1 MFAAALLGLTLLA
14 VDGSAAALPDFDG
27 VSIKN
32 RRLERNQTVAKAL
45 YDAGLDEAT
54 VTALHGALTAAEFN
68 FKKARPGDQLRFV
81 FRHGQLDVLDYRR
94 SLLTEWQVRRDGDRY
109 IGRKREIE
117 REQRT
122 DVVELSVE
130 SNVWDAAIA
139 AGERPDIAV
148 TLSDVFAWDVDFYR
162 DVQKGDRMRAVVEK
176 VVHKGR
182 TLEYG
187 RVLAAEYVGSSVGT
201 KRSFRYK
208 LPDGTETFFT
218 EDGLS
223 ARKTFLKSPLKYAQV
238 TSGFGSRFHPVL
250 NYVGNHNGVDYHA
263 PIGTPVW
270 AVSDGTVTRA
280 GWDEGG
286 GNIVCVKHV
295 MSFESCYMHLS
306 KILVRAGQRV
316 PQKTVLAESGNTG
329 KLTTGPHL
337 HFGLKRGGAWVNP
350 LNQNFPRAEPLAKNL
365 MEEFK
370 SSIAEVASRL
380 AARSVAS
387 VETGA
392 APSANGSK

>member
-1 MFAAALLGLTLLA
+1 MLVAVALTGLLLSAQDSTL
-14 VDGSAAALPDFDG
+14 V
-27 VSIKN
+27 KN
-32 RRLERNQTVAKAL
+32 RRLDKNQTVAKAL

-54 VTALHGALTAAEFN
+54 VNSVHGALEAAEFN
-68 FKKARPGDQLRFV
+68 FRKARPGDQLRFV
-81 FRHGQLDVLDYRR
+81 FRAGQLDVLDYRR
-94 SLLTEWQVRRDGDRY
+94 SLLTEWQVRRDGERY
-109 IGRKREIE
+109 VGRKREIE

-122 DVVELSVE
+122 DLVELTVE
-130 SNVWDAAIA
+130 SNVWDAALA
-139 AGERPDIAV
+139 AGERPDIAI
-148 TLSDVFAWDVDFYR
+148 TLSDAFAWDVDFYR

-176 VVHKGR
+176 VIHKGR

-208 LPDGTETFFT
+208 MADGSETFFT

-223 ARKTFLKSPLKYAQV
+223 ARKTFLKSPLKYSQV

-263 PIGTPVW
+263 PVGTPVW

-286 GNIVCVKHV
+286 GNIVCIKHV

-306 KILVRAGQRV
+306 KILVKVGQKIA
-316 PQKTVLAESGNTG
+316 QKTVLAESGNTG
-329 KLTTGPHL
+329 KYTTGPHL
-337 HFGLKRGGAWVNP
+337 HFGLKRGGKWSNP
-350 LNQNFPRAEPLAKNL
+350 LNQNFPRADPLPKEVLAD
-365 MEEFK
+365 FK
-370 SSIAEVASRL
+370 EKIADV
-380 AARSVAS
+380 AARLIVKPVA
-387 VETGA
+387 A
-392 APSANGSK
+392 AQ

>member
-1 MFAAALLGLTLLA
+1 MFAVALAGLLLTQTDAAPTPAGPVL
-14 VDGSAAALPDFDG
+14 V
-27 VSIKN
+27 KN
-32 RRLERNQTVAKAL
+32 RRLEKNQTVAKAL

-54 VTALHGALTAAEFN
+54 VNALHGALAAAEFN
-68 FKKARPGDQLRFV
+68 FKKARPGDQLRLV
-81 FRHGQLDVLDYRR
+81 FRNGELDVLDYRR
-94 SLLTEWQVRRDGDRY
+94 SLLTEWQVRRDGERY
-109 IGRKREIE
+109 VGRRREVE

-122 DVVELSVE
+122 DTVELTVE

-176 VVHKGR
+176 IIHKGR

-201 KRSFRYK
+201 RRSFRYQ

-218 EDGLS
+218 EEGLS
-223 ARKTFLKSPLKYAQV
+223 ARKTFLKSPLKYAHV

-270 AVSDGTVTRA
+270 AVADGTVTRA

-306 KILVRAGQRV
+306 KIHVRQGERV
-316 PQKTVLAESGNTG
+316 PQKTVLADSGNTG

-337 HFGLKRGGAWVNP
+337 HFGLKRGGKWVNP
-350 LNQNFPRAEPLAKNL
+350 LNQNFPRAEPLPKQL
-365 MEEFK
+365 MADFREK
-370 SSIAEVASRL
+370 IADAAARL
-380 AARSVAS
+380 AASPM
-387 VETGA
+387 A
-392 APSANGSK
+392 AFGTK